1 MSGAPPP
8 SARARLGELYA
19 KLDGFFTR
27 AHARYPEGITC
38 HTGCADCCRRRFSVT
53 GLEASVLA
61 EALAALPAD
70 RRRELAHRAR
80 SGDLGVCPALDGDG
94 RCALYAARPAICR
107 SHGLPIRF
115 SAPPAQPG
123 ARSLPVIDACPRN
136 FVGQDLASLASVD
149 PSAVLDQTTL
159 STVLGALDA
168 AHAAELG
175 RARGERVEIADLLAV
190 E

>member
-1 MSGAPPP
+1 MSASSAP
-8 SARARLGELYA
+8 SARARLDELYA
-19 KLDGFFTR
+19 KLDGFFAR

-38 HTGCADCCRRRFSVT
+38 HTGCADCCHRRFSVT

-61 EALAALPAD
+61 EALAALPAE
-70 RRRELAHRAR
+70 RRRDLARRAR
-80 SGDLGVCPALDGDG
+80 SGDVGVCPSLDDDG

-115 SAPPAQPG
+115 SAPPAREG

-136 FVGQDLASLASVD
+136 FVGQDLATLD

-168 AHAAELG
+168 AHAGELG
-175 RARGERVEIADLLAV
+175 RARGERVEIAVLLAV

>member
-1 MSGAPPP
+1 MSGAAP
-8 SARARLGELYA
+8 SARARLDELYA

-38 HTGCADCCRRRFSVT
+38 HTGCADCCQRRFSVT
-53 GLEASVLA
+53 GLEASALA
-61 EALAALPAD
+61 EALAALPAE
-70 RRRELAHRAR
+70 RRRELGRRAR
-80 SGDLGVCPALDGDG
+80 AGDLGVCPALDGDG

-136 FVGQDLASLASVD
+136 FVGQELASVE